1 MLVRLGTSCEQR
13 HVAQFQRPA
22 GLVHDRCVTPPIEDA
37 LPTAWQDLEAAA
49 ARILRECGYEVEVQ
63 KRVELA
69 RGSVNVDV
77 WADDHAEPPN
87 VLVIECKHWTKPV
100 SRDVV
105 HGFRTVVGDSGANT
119 GLLVSSAGFQA
130 GAKEAAAYSN
140 VRLLAWDEFQQLFA
154 RRWFRSYMSPV
165 IAEATDALHEYTEP
179 INSRVLR
186 KADQLPDRRRSA
198 FIALRNKYQ
207 SLMVT
212 NFAFHPVTIDGGF
225 SSVASELPAL
235 PLRDSQRV
243 PDESERMGGLPSD
256 VLDAVALRPLMERL
270 ISHSQSAIAEFD
282 AVFGERA

>member
-1 MLVRLGTSCEQR
+1 
-13 HVAQFQRPA
+13 
-22 GLVHDRCVTPPIEDA
+22 VHHLCVTPLIEDA
-37 LPTAWQDLEAAA
+37 LPAAWQDLESAV
-49 ARILRECGYEVEVQ
+49 ARILRECGYDVEVQ

-87 VLVIECKHWTKPV
+87 VLVIECKHWAKPV
-100 SRDVV
+100 SMDVV

-119 GLLVSSAGFQA
+119 GLVVSSAGFQA
-130 GAKEAAAYSN
+130 GAREAAAYSN
-140 VRLLAWDEFQQLFA
+140 VRLLAWDEFQQRFA
-154 RRWFRSYMSPV
+154 RRWLRSYMSPV

-179 INSRVLR
+179 INSRVFR
-186 KADQLPDRRRSA
+186 KADALPEQRRSA

-212 NFAFHPVTIDGGF
+212 NFAFHPVMIGGGL
-225 SSVASELPAL
+225 SSVASELPTL
-235 PLRDSQRV
+235 PLRDPQLG
-243 PDESERMGGLPSD
+243 PDESWWVGGLADD

-270 ISHSQSAIAEFD
+270 ISHSENAIAEFD